1 MTQKCEQISR
11 LRDLFCFSIIILA
24 IAATAAI
31 AAEMKGDIQADIKR
45 VEALPRN
52 PHEGR
57 PGLVAFPGAE
67 GFGRFAR
74 GGRGGDVYHVT
85 TLADS
90 GPGSLREGVT
100 NLKRPRTIVFDVG
113 GTIALKKELRIEHAT
128 GLTIAGQTA
137 PGEGICL
144 RDQTL
149 KIIKGNADVVVRY
162 LRVRLGD
169 DSKTS
174 DDAIDVGDSRDVILD
189 HVDSTWGVDGNM
201 DTEFLTNF
209 TMQWCI
215 FGWGLHASTHHKGPH
230 AMLMSF
236 RKTTGNVTIHHNL
249 LASSRDRHPS
259 LGGGNPCS
267 ARAIFDFRNNV
278 IYNWEGPTNIAQGI
292 FSVIGNY
299 YRPGPNTKS
308 EVLPLATKAEI
319 EHATT
324 GWYEGNA
331 FDGHEAWTRDNYSAM
346 LWGVRGGNYSANV
359 TREEFILKK
368 RPVEGS
374 DIPATQPAA
383 EAYGR
388 VLNTAGASLH
398 RDALDERIIQGVRER
413 KMGRIDH
420 PSEMGGWPEL
430 KGGPAPVDT
439 DRDGIPDAWET
450 AHSLDPN
457 NPEDR
462 NSDRDGD
469 GYTNLEEYLNSL
481 CPAP

>member
-1 MTQKCEQISR
+1 MNMKAV
-11 LRDLFCFSIIILA
+11 LIILIPLA
-24 IAATAAI
+24 ILISPAPAMAAA
-31 AAEMKGDIQADIKR
+31 MKGDIQADIKR
-45 VEALPRN
+45 IDALPRN

-100 NLKRPRTIVFDVG
+100 KLKGPRTIVFDVG
-113 GTIALKKELRIEHAT
+113 GTIALEKSLYIQHAA

-144 RDQTL
+144 RDHTF
-149 KIIKGNADVVVRY
+149 KIVDGNADVVVRY

-174 DDAIDVGDSRDVILD
+174 DDAIDVGNSRDVILD

-215 FGWGLHASTHHKGPH
+215 FGWGLHASSHTKGGH

-249 LASSRDRHPS
+249 LASSRNRHPS
-259 LGGGNPCS
+259 LGGGNPCNPRS
-267 ARAIFDFRNNV
+267 IFDFRNNV
-278 IYNWEGPTNIAQGI
+278 VYDWEGPTNIGQGI
-292 FSVIGNY
+292 FCVAGNY
-299 YRPGPNTKS
+299 YRPGPNTKGS
-308 EVLPLATKAEI
+308 DLPLAVKAEFDN
-319 EHATT
+319 ATT
-324 GWYEGNA
+324 GWYEGNC
-331 FDGHEAWTRDNYSAM
+331 FEGHDDWTRENYSAM
-346 LWGVRGGNYSANV
+346 QWGVRGGTYEAKV
-359 TREEFILKK
+359 TREQFVLP
-368 RPVEGS
+368 RVPVARA
-374 DIPATQPAA
+374 DVPATDNAKD
-383 EAYGR
+383 AYER
-388 VLNTAGASLH
+388 VLKAAGASLH
-398 RDALDERIIQGVRER
+398 RDSLDQRIIQGIRER

-420 PSEMGGWPEL
+420 PAQMGGWPEL
-430 KGGPAPVDT
+430 KGGAAPVDS
-439 DRDGIPDAWET
+439 DGDGMPDAWEA
-450 AHSLDPN
+450 AHGLDPK
-457 NPEDR
+457 NPADG
-462 NSDRDGD
+462 NADRDGD
-469 GYTNLEEYLNSL
+469 GYTNLEEYLSSL
-481 CPAP
+481 CR